1 MQQPDAH
8 IALLVD
14 FANLRMGMASAAS
27 SLEAASGR
35 DEQSGSD
42 PAGSDPAGSDPAGSD
57 SAGSRIAS
65 SGAVS
70 SNGHSAPERDGHSAP
85 ERNGH
90 SAPERNGHSAQG
102 RKGHAGAEPGT
113 RELATALM
121 AYANSL
127 GRVGVARAYADWSR
141 VPKLARLLNA
151 TRLSPVLVPATDEGE
166 DRSHIRLTVDA
177 IEALFNGD
185 EPDAFV
191 LVSGDPTLVPLV
203 QAIRADGSEVHV
215 VAAASVLSDELR
227 VEADCF
233 VDIQDVLEGV
243 RGEAVTPRSWRTD
256 REAAAR
262 STGAKDADRGGKEN
276 GRESTYTGPLVID
289 EDFENYDW
297 SAFIGLIDELEQRLP
312 FVGVRYLVNKV
323 LAPHNCGVADPRLK
337 RELMNHAVDE
347 GVIEMYSVG
356 NVDNRTDPVT
366 ACRLDR
372 ECELVLEALDGQEAA
387 QDAVADALEE
397 AAAG

>member
-1 MQQPDAH
+1 MQQPEAH

-14 FANLRMGMASAAS
+14 FANLRMGMVSAATQGVAPEGEAADGHEGNGAASNGRAAQQDAESASAPPS
-27 SLEAASGR
+27 S
-35 DEQSGSD
+35 
-42 PAGSDPAGSDPAGSD
+42 
-57 SAGSRIAS
+57 
-65 SGAVS
+65 
-70 SNGHSAPERDGHSAP
+70 
-85 ERNGH
+85 
-90 SAPERNGHSAQG
+90 
-102 RKGHAGAEPGT
+102 EPGT
-113 RELATALM
+113 RELAQALM

-151 TRLSPVLVPATDEGE
+151 TRLSPVLVPATDDGE

-177 IEALFNGD
+177 MEVLFNGD

-191 LVSGDPTLVPLV
+191 VVSGDPTLVPLV
-203 QAIRADGSEVHV
+203 QAIRGDGSEVHV
-215 VAAASVLSDELR
+215 VAADAALSEELR
-227 VEADCF
+227 VEADHF
-233 VDIQDVLEGV
+233 IDIQDVLDGV
-243 RGEAVTPRSWRTD
+243 RGDAVTPRSWRTD
-256 REAAAR
+256 RDAATQSAGAKGSAR
-262 STGAKDADRGGKEN
+262 SNQN
-276 GRESTYTGPLVID
+276 GRESTYTGPLVKD
-289 EDFENYDW
+289 DGFEDYDW
-297 SAFIGLIDELEQRLP
+297 TAFIGLIDELEQRLP

-372 ECELVLEALDGQEAA
+372 ECDLVLDALEGQETAP
-387 QDAVADALEE
+387 DAVADALEE